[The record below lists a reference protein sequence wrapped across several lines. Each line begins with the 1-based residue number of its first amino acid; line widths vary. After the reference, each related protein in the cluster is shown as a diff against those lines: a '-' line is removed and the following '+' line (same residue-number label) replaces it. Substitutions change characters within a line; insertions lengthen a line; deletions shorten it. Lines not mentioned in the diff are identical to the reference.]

1 MIKMEEKENKLENEK
16 EFADYTLKRLSKK
29 VDDVILTTSNANK
42 MQIKFVNNKIS
53 NITNW
58 NATSIDVFAVHKK
71 SLVTTT
77 IKSLNKKDIDK
88 SIENLM
94 VFMKNT
100 KPNKD
105 YKGIAKGPFKYI
117 EIEDSYDK
125 KFLTM
130 GEKGIDFVEQGINK
144 ALQMGAKRVSGV
156 IETTASNVNIKTSN
170 DVEADEKGTQLYYS
184 VRSLVDKNASGHWTS
199 CSRMLNRFDPG
210 IAAARSADIAKMS
223 VSPKQGPTGKYDV
236 LFAPMPF
243 ANVVEHVG
251 NAASVFNVE
260 SGLSCLAG
268 KIGKKIGN
276 EKVTII
282 DDGRLKNGFHSSMFD
297 AEGFPTQR
305 NVIADKGILKTYLH
319 NTSTAKKY
327 KTKSTGNAGL
337 ITPSPHNLVFSGG
350 KHDFNEMVKSVKK
363 GLYVTNVWYTRFQNY
378 STGDFS
384 TIPRD
389 GCFLIENG
397 RITQPVRG
405 IRITDNLLNIMKL
418 VDKIGSDSHQ
428 VFCWELDTPVTTP
441 HVLVK
446 SLNITRPSSE

>member
-1 MIKMEEKENKLENEK
+1 MDEKENKLENEK
-16 EFADYTLKRLSKK
+16 EFAEYALKRLSRK
-29 VDDVILTTSNANK
+29 VDDVILTTFNVNK
-42 MQIKFVNNKIS
+42 TQTKFVNNKIS
-53 NITNW
+53 NITSW
-58 NATSIDVFAVHKK
+58 NTTSIDVFAAHKK
-71 SLVTTT
+71 NLVTTT
-77 IKSLNKKDIDK
+77 IKSLTKKDVDK
-88 SIENLM
+88 SIDNLM
-94 VFMKNT
+94 IFIKNT

-105 YKGIAKGPFKYI
+105 YRGIAKGPFKYK
-117 EIEDSYDK
+117 EIEESYDK
-125 KFLTM
+125 KFLGL
-130 GEKGIDFVEQGINK
+130 GEKGIDYVEQGINT
-144 ALQMGAKRVSGV
+144 ALRNGAKRVSGV
-156 IETTASNVNIKTSN
+156 LEATTSNINIKTSN
-170 DVEADEKGTQLYYS
+170 DIDADEKGTQLYYS

-199 CSRMLNRFDPG
+199 CTRVLSKFNPD
-210 IAAARSADIAKMS
+210 IAAAQSADIAKMS
-223 VSPKQGPTGKYDV
+223 ISPKQGPTGKFDV

-243 ANVVEHVG
+243 ANVIEHIG

-268 KIGKKIGN
+268 KLDKKIGN

-305 NVIADKGILKTYLH
+305 NVIADKGVLKTYLH
-319 NTSTAKKY
+319 NTSTARKY
-327 KTKSTGNAGL
+327 KTKSTGNSGL
-337 ITPSPHNLVFSGG
+337 VTPAPHNLLFSGG
-350 KHDFNEMVKSVKK
+350 KHDFNDMVKGIKK

-397 RITQPVRG
+397 KITQPVRG